1 MDIIKKTMSFELYRQ
16 NKEWIRDQ
24 YSNIKTSVYTPILTG
39 CAVGAVIVAICLAIV
54 DHTEISTREYDSIQ
68 SNIKHYATKVPEY
81 AASAKK
87 FMADGKI
94 VEWEYGELRQLTRD
108 YHEEQ
113 DRLEL
118 LESKRKLSKTVND

>member
-1 MDIIKKTMSFELYRQ
+1 MR
-16 NKEWIRDQ
+16 
-24 YSNIKTSVYTPILTG
+24 SNIKQSVWTPILFGGTIG
-39 CAVGAVIVAICLAIV
+39 IILLTLFVTMLENK
-54 DHTEISTREYDSIQ
+54 EISTYEYDSIR
-68 SNIKHYATKVPEY
+68 SDIKHYATKVPEY
-81 AASAKK
+81 APLVKK

-108 YHEEQ
+108 YHDEQ

>member
-1 MDIIKKTMSFELYRQ
+1 MDIIKKTISFELYRQ

-39 CAVGAVIVAICLAIV
+39 CAAGAVIVAICLAIV

-81 AASAKK
+81 APLAKK

-94 VEWEYGELRQLTRD
+94 VEWELSELRQLTYD
-108 YHEEQ
+108 YHDEQ

-118 LESKRKLSKTVND
+118 LESKRNLSKTVND